1 MATKLEIE
9 SFHHFALA
17 EIENG
22 GAALSIDELFQE
34 WRSTRPTEEELA
46 ESVAAVKAAYA
57 DYLAGDKGVPAREAL
72 REDCRRLGLEI
83 DGLDE

>member
-1 MATKLEIE
+1 MATKQEIE

-34 WRSTRPTEEELA
+34 WRSTRPTAEELA

-57 DYLAGDKGVPAREAL
+57 DYLAGDMGQPVHEMVREACE
-72 REDCRRLGLEI
+72 RHGLAV

>member
-1 MATKLEIE
+1 MATKLEVE

-57 DYLAGDKGVPAREAL
+57 DYLAGDTGRPALDAL
-72 REDCRRLGLEI
+72 RETCDRLGI
-83 DGLDE
+83 DFDKLDE

>member
-17 EIENG
+17 EIANG

-34 WRSTRPTEEELA
+34 WRNTRPTEEELA

-57 DYLAGDKGVPAREAL
+57 DYLAGDTGRPAFDAL
-72 REDCRRLGLEI
+72 RETCDRLGI
-83 DGLDE
+83 DFDKLDQ

>member
-1 MATKLEIE
+1 MATKQEIE
-9 SFHHFALA
+9 SFHHFALQ

-22 GAALSIDELFQE
+22 GAGLSMGDLLHQ
-34 WRSTRPTEEELA
+34 WSSSRPTDKELA

-57 DYLAGDKGVPAREAL
+57 DYLAGDMGVPAREAL

-83 DGLDE
+83 DGLDA